1 MICSNCDAHMPD
13 VSAFCPACGSSV
25 DIEESIASEPR
36 ERLLGALAYLGLI
49 PAIVLLAIPALRR
62 NPFIR
67 FHAWQAVLFS
77 GSSII
82 LGLALRLL
90 FVVFSLLP
98 VVGFLLAWL
107 SLGIAAL
114 GVVMLW
120 VVLVVK
126 AAQGQRY
133 ELPLIGPL
141 AAQLTSKDRLR

>member
-1 MICSNCDAHMPD
+1 MICSNCDAPMPD

-25 DIEESIASEPR
+25 AAEKFSASDPH
-36 ERLLGALAYLGLI
+36 ERVLGALAYAGLL
-49 PAIVLLAIPALRR
+49 PALILLAIPALRR

-67 FHAWQAVLFS
+67 FHCWQAVFFS
-77 GSSII
+77 GSSIL

-90 FVVFSLLP
+90 FVLFSMLP

-107 SLGIAAL
+107 SLGIGAL
-114 GVVMLW
+114 GIVTLW

-126 AAQGQRY
+126 AVQGQHY

-141 AAQLTSKDRLR
+141 AAEVAS

>member
-1 MICSNCDAHMPD
+1 MPD

-25 DIEESIASEPR
+25 AAEKFSASDPH
-36 ERLLGALAYLGLI
+36 ERVLGALAYAGLL
-49 PAIVLLAIPALRR
+49 PALILLAIPALRR

-67 FHAWQAVLFS
+67 FHCWQAVFFS
-77 GSSII
+77 GSSIL

-90 FVVFSLLP
+90 FVLFSMLP

-107 SLGIAAL
+107 SLGIGAL
-114 GVVMLW
+114 GIVTLW

-126 AAQGQRY
+126 AVQGQHY

-141 AAQLTSKDRLR
+141 AAEVAS